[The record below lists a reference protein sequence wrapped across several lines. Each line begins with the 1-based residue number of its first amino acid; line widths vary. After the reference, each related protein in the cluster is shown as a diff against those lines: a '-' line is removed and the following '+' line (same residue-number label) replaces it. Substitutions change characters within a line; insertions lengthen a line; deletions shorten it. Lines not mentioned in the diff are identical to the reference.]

1 MHPDLSHLLD
11 LQQVEAEISR
21 LNAEVASLP
30 KRFQAIESK
39 LASAKDRVEKAKAA
53 IKADEMAKRKYESD
67 IKSQQDKIVKYREQ
81 SSSVKTNEQ
90 YKALLHEIEGAE
102 KEIRSLEDKIL
113 DTMEDAENK
122 EREQKA
128 AEASLKSETV
138 EIEKEKVEAKAL
150 SAEDE
155 KQLTELRQKQS
166 GLRKEISEESLRHYD
181 RVAKHRGTG
190 VAEARE
196 QRCMGC
202 QVMMRPQVFADIRS
216 GEIVRACESC
226 SRLLYYVPENAPEA
240 GPKLNN
246 TVEKT
251 WMFLPQMGQRGAF
264 VVFVNHKGSAQMRV
278 FDAETGRFLEK
289 QSEKGKSYSQAF
301 AHQMEHGREL
311 FVDQAG
317 LEDEKEQLPNEVL
330 EDLRKQVPE
339 PSGQAPTVTGE

>member
-1 MHPDLSHLLD
+1 MHPDLSKLLE
-11 LQQVEAEISR
+11 LQKVEAEISR

-39 LASAKDRVEKAKAA
+39 LAHAKDRVEKAKAA
-53 IKADEMAKRKYESD
+53 IKADEVAKRKYESD

-90 YKALLHEIEGAE
+90 YKALLHEIEGSE
-102 KEIRSLEDKIL
+102 QEIRHLEDKIL
-113 DTMEDAENK
+113 ETMEDAENK
-122 EREQKA
+122 DRELKA
-128 AEASLKSETV
+128 AEAALKTDAV
-138 EIEKEKVEAKAL
+138 IIEKEKADAKAL

-155 KQLTELRQKQS
+155 KLLHEFRQKEAK
-166 GLRKEISEESLRHYD
+166 LRRTIGEDSLRNYD
-181 RVAKHRGTG
+181 RISRHRGTG

-202 QVMMRPQVFADIRS
+202 QVMMRPQVFADLRR
-216 GEIVRACESC
+216 GDVVRACESC

-240 GPKLNN
+240 GPKLNT

-251 WMFLPQMGQRGAF
+251 WMFLPHLGQRGVFA
-264 VVFVNHKGSAQMRV
+264 VFVNHKGTAQMRT

-289 QSEKGKSYSQAF
+289 QSEKGKNYLQAF

-317 LEDEKEQLPNEVL
+317 LEDEKEQLPTEAL
-330 EDLRKQVPE
+330 EELRRQVPQ
-339 PSGQAPTVTGE
+339 PADQAPATGE